1 MLDEAQVKALIDN
14 VLEKSKNVYQVSYKN
29 GYPTYEYKGVADYYP
44 KYKDGVKQMR
54 RIAPHAN
61 VDVFPEML
69 FAHRA
74 PNQSKEEAEYLRNT
88 YRCTTHP
95 IFFDY
100 VNSVS
105 QGLNEGNWSW
115 EFAEG
120 EDDKV
125 EYLTDG
131 VPVHGSIET
140 FVKSMLPSLKA
151 KDANG
156 VIAVKPRSFK
166 YTTTEEGELV
176 VDDRELNE
184 PLPFYYSSEQVVGWK
199 DETYAIIEQH
209 TKSPVKYGGKTYD
222 VGRVF
227 EVYDDTRIWRV
238 KQVGDY
244 VDHTF
249 EYEIY
254 FTHDKGEVPVS
265 RLMGLPTVEDNG
277 EVYWTSPFY
286 YAIDLLDRALAKDN
300 NVEVSTTRIV
310 FPTAIILADECDFKS
325 DAGSCQRGAW
335 MVDGDA
341 KGPCPSC
348 NGSGYKMN
356 LSPFKNYYRKAKG
369 GLEGGADITPIEFV
383 SPDTAGLEF
392 VQNGAEKDKAEARY
406 MMHLR
411 QSPTNVQGG
420 EQETATVAG
429 IDQKQHYKF
438 VKPINDQTF
447 DLFEWMVEQMLWQRY
462 RTDTLPSFNRPKS
475 FDFRTTSD
483 YLNDIK
489 DARESGLPDSVVSML
504 IFKFFNSMHFGNSET
519 AKAMTLMS
527 KADRLLAV
535 NSDDLSV
542 KIAQGL
548 VEPWEVVLHDS
559 ATHIVT
565 SLILENPNILEDELA
580 DQIKA
585 VEAKA
590 KELARGNA
598 PSTLRVLDTLKT
610 RGTGTNG

>member
-1 MLDEAQVKALIDN
+1 MLQEDEVKKLIDS
-14 VLEKSKNVYQVSYKN
+14 VLAKSKDVYQVSY
-29 GYPTYEYKGVADYYP
+29 GTGGVTYEYKGVPDYYP
-44 KYKDGVKQMR
+44 KYRESVKQMR
-54 RIAPHAN
+54 RIAPHAD

-69 FAHRA
+69 FKHRA
-74 PNQSKEEAEYLRNT
+74 PNQSEEEAEYLRNT

-95 IFFDY
+95 IFVDY

-120 EDDKV
+120 EDDKI
-125 EYLTDG
+125 EYLTEG
-131 VPVHGSIET
+131 VPVHGSIEV
-140 FVKSMLPSLKA
+140 FVRSMLPALKA

-166 YTTTEEGELV
+166 YTTNAEGELV

-184 PLPFYYSSEQVVGWK
+184 PLPFYYSSAQVVGWK
-199 DETYAIIEQH
+199 EGVYAVIEQH
-209 TKSPVKYGGKTYD
+209 TKSPVKYGGKIYN

-227 EVYDDTRIWRV
+227 EVYDDTQIWRV

-244 VDHTF
+244 VDHTY
-249 EYEIY
+249 EYEVY
-254 FTHDKGEVPVS
+254 FTHDKGEVPVN
-265 RLMGLPTVEDNG
+265 RLMGWPSVEDNG

-300 NVEVSTTRIV
+300 NVEVSTSRIV
-310 FPTAIILADECDFKS
+310 FPTAIILADECDFS
-325 DAGSCQRGAW
+325 NDEGSCQRGQW
-335 MVDGDA
+335 LVDGDVT
-341 KGPCPSC
+341 GTCPSC
-348 NGSGYKMN
+348 SGSGYKMN
-356 LSPFKNYYRKAKG
+356 LSPFKNYYRKEKTD
-369 GLEGGADITPIEFV
+369 LEGGGDITPIEFV

-392 VQNGAEKDKAEARY
+392 VQNSAEKDKAEARY

-420 EQETATVAG
+420 ERETATVAG

-447 DLFEWMVEQMLWQRY
+447 DLFEWMVEQMIWQRY
-462 RTDTLPSFNRPKS
+462 RSDVVPSFERPKS
-475 FDFRTTSD
+475 FDFRTTND
-483 YLNDIK
+483 YLEDIK
-489 DARESGLPDSVVSML
+489 NAREAGLPDQVVSML
-504 IFKFFNSMHFGNSET
+504 VYKFLGSLHFGNSET
-519 AKAMTLMS
+519 AKAITLMS

-535 NSDDLSV
+535 DSNDLAV
-542 KIAQGL
+542 KIAQQI

-565 SLILENPNILEDELA
+565 SLILEEPSILDLDLDE
-580 DQIKA
+580 QIKR
-585 VEAKA
+585 VEEKA
-590 KELARGNA
+590 KTLVRETDT
-598 PSTLRVLDTLKT
+598 STQGILRTLT
-610 RGTGTNG
+610 PRQTGT